1 MKSMMIALMLALAMA
16 FAAAGVGWAAEPSTP
31 FMERPR
37 PKQQVACP
45 VVGGKI
51 NKNLYRDY
59 KGQRVYFCC
68 PDCIPIF
75 EKNPEA
81 YLQKMQEQGVIPEK
95 SPGAR

>member
-1 MKSMMIALMLALAMA
+1 MKRMMIAMMLALTVA
-16 FAAAGVGWAAEPSTP
+16 FTAGVGWAAEPSTG
-31 FMERPR
+31 FMDRPR
-37 PKQQVACP
+37 PKQQIACP
-45 VVGGKI
+45 VQGGKI

-68 PDCIPIF
+68 PECIPIF

-81 YLQKMQEQGVIPEK
+81 YLQRMQEQGVVPEK